1 VLERIRDAAFRGW
14 LQREGFPEPVIL
26 AVLGLAVD
34 AEAEAI
40 AQKLGVGLYEA
51 RRGEVVAPRMDP
63 QPGDNPMPFG
73 IGPGLSKGFFP
84 FATGDREEA
93 RKPSSRAPQGLFNRL
108 AEKLHLGLRHGG
120 RDASHAPW
128 GDDDALI

>member
-63 QPGDNPMPFG
+63 QPGGQSDAVRHR
-73 IGPGLSKGFFP
+73 PGLV
-84 FATGDREEA
+84 
-93 RKPSSRAPQGLFNRL
+93 
-108 AEKLHLGLRHGG
+108 
-120 RDASHAPW
+120 
-128 GDDDALI
+128 